1 MKKDKLDRLNFFLA
15 ILSGFL
21 LTLSFPKAGFS
32 WLAWFALVPLLA
44 ALRNLSPKN
53 GFYIG
58 LCAGL
63 AHYLTLVYW
72 LAHTMSTYG
81 HLPLYVSVPVL
92 LLLSAYLALYVA
104 IFSTVLTWLSPRP
117 IFLFLFIPFTWVS
130 LEYIRSFLFTGFPW
144 ELIGYTQFNVLHL
157 IQISD
162 IFGVYGV
169 SFCIALSNA
178 AIFLAYLY
186 LTGKDW
192 QEKEVKARLA
202 AGSVVTL
209 ALIFCFVWFYGIW
222 RIQYVQKLM
231 SHSPSI
237 KVAIIQGNIDQAKK
251 WDPAFQRAST
261 EKYINLSLLAK
272 KHKPD
277 LVVWP
282 ETATPFYFLHNVRL
296 SEMVKKGVH
305 DTGTDFLI
313 GSPSFNLGK
322 NRVEYYNSAYL
333 IGPEGNV
340 YGRYDKAHLVP
351 FGEYIPFKKWLPFLG
366 KMVEGVGDF
375 NPGIKGQTIK
385 WGDLRLGIQI
395 CYEIIFPHLS
405 RAMVKNHASVLVNIT
420 NDAWY
425 GRSSAP
431 NQHFSM
437 TILRAVENRRSII
450 RAANTGISGFI
461 DPCGKVI
468 AATPLFED
476 ATITRSVPMLEETTF
491 YSRFGD
497 LFAMACLGVTLV
509 AGFWGYLIRK
519 YSN

>member
-1 MKKDKLDRLNFFLA
+1 LKKDKLDRLNFFLA

-21 LTLSFPKAGFS
+21 LTLSFPKANVS
-32 WLAWFALVPLLA
+32 WLTWFALVPLLA

-53 GFYIG
+53 GFYLG

-72 LAHTMSTYG
+72 LAYTMSTYG
-81 HLPLYVSVPVL
+81 HLPLYASVPIL

-104 IFSTVLTWLSPRP
+104 IFSMSLTFIRGPV
-117 IFLFLFIPFTWVS
+117 FLVFMIPSVWVS

-162 IFGVYGV
+162 IFGVYGI

-178 AIFLAYLY
+178 AIFLAFLY
-186 LTGKDW
+186 VTGKHW
-192 QEKEVKARLA
+192 QEKKIKARLA
-202 AGSVVTL
+202 AGSVGTL
-209 ALIFCFVWFYGIW
+209 ALVFCFVWFYGNW
-222 RIQYVQKLM
+222 RIQSIQKLI

-237 KVAIIQGNIDQAKK
+237 KTAIVQGNIDQAKK
-251 WDPAFQRAST
+251 WDPAFQDAST
-261 EKYINLSLLAK
+261 VKYINLSLLTK

-282 ETATPFYFLHNVRL
+282 ETATPFYFLHNARL

-322 NRVEYYNSAYL
+322 NRVEYFNSAYL

-340 YGRYDKAHLVP
+340 YDRYDKAHLVP

-375 NPGIKGQTIK
+375 NPGKKGHTIK

-405 RAMVKNHASVLVNIT
+405 RAMVKNHASVLINIT

-425 GRSSAP
+425 GRTSAP

-437 TILRAVENRRSII
+437 TVFRAVENRRSII

-461 DPCGKVI
+461 DPCGKVM

-476 ATITRSVPMLEETTF
+476 ATITRPVPVIKEATF

-497 LFAMACLGVTLV
+497 LFAWACLGITLV
-509 AGFWGYLIRK
+509 AVFRCCLIRK